1 MPAHAQA
8 PQAKAGGDHSLSW
21 KYGMVVLYL
30 VCSRKSR
37 GETFD
42 LDMLVAFEKLDGE
55 ITLPIFRPAPR

>member
-1 MPAHAQA
+1 
-8 PQAKAGGDHSLSW
+8 
-21 KYGMVVLYL
+21 MVVLYL
-30 VCSRKSR
+30 VCSHKSR